1 LSYSLFSSEDSRSGG
16 ENGFKIEQRLA
27 KENRRTRNESDPQ
40 ESLGPY
46 VAQRRRT
53 LNLRQNDVAEAL
65 GYTTQAIS
73 SFEMSKSQISVLVL
87 PDLANLLLLSLDDLL
102 SLNPNPEPFGEKNP
116 KADPAL

>member
-1 LSYSLFSSEDSRSGG
+1 ME
-16 ENGFKIEQRLA
+16 A
-27 KENRRTRNESDPQ
+27 